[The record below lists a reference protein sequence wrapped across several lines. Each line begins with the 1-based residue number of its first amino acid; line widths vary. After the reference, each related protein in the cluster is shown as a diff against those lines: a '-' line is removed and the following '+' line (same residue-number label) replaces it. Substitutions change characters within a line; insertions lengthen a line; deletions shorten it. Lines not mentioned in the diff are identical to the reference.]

1 MSIKQE
7 NINLNKI
14 FIKYLN
20 EQQYNKLQLHY
31 EKLAKLEK
39 KSPAIIFYYACA
51 LTLNPSSNIK
61 NLKHAH
67 NLFEMLYVN
76 NRHDLQLLCNMIEL
90 SFRTQEFKVVL
101 PYVEEA
107 YKINQSD
114 ERLLLGLSKIH
125 LYLANLNESI
135 KYYKILFKINPKSKI
150 NRDEFLTS
158 LNYASGITQ
167 EYYLSECKNYL
178 KLIETNK
185 DLKDYNYNFK
195 NLKNNKIKIGF
206 LSSDFKTHPV
216 SFFLKGLLLNLNKDK
231 FEISLISNLHKSH
244 YDNIT
249 DELKLLTKD
258 WINISSLSDSEATNL
273 VRSFELDILIDLCG
287 FFRGNRFQ
295 VISNRAAKIQA
306 CWLGYNNTTGIKNMD
321 YLIAD
326 HNLIKK
332 EEEKLY
338 SEKVLFLPKI
348 WNAMTPSDILPEIQK
363 NNSIFTYASFNN
375 FHKISDDTIDV
386 WSKILNNS
394 NSQIILKNPMPS
406 SIVGEE
412 LKLNLLKK
420 FIARG
425 VEKKKI
431 LFINRKKD
439 FQDHLGLYNNVDVA
453 LDTFPYPGVT
463 TTFDAVLMGVPVLT
477 MKGHN
482 LNSRC
487 GESININLQMQNFIA
502 ENKDDYFNKALSLQK
517 EKNILQNFGKN
528 LREKVLKSSLFDTKD
543 FTKSF
548 EKIIQKIISK

>member
-1 MSIKQE
+1 MLIKPE

-14 FIKYLN
+14 FIKYLD
-20 EQQYNKLQLHY
+20 EKQYSKLQLHY
-31 EKLAKLEK
+31 EKLGK
-39 KSPAIIFYYACA
+39 KERQLPAIIFYYACA

-125 LYLANLNESI
+125 LYLANLKESI